1 MRVLGW
7 SYVGRSVVRLVLDD
21 GGETAVAFHSCHL
34 VYESYRLFALVLL
47 LSPYHVVE
55 RGL

>member
-1 MRVLGW
+1 MGVLGW
-7 SYVGRSVVRLVLDD
+7 GYVGRSVVRLVLDD

-34 VYESYRLFALVLL
+34 VDESYRLFALVLL

>member
-1 MRVLGW
+1 MGW

-34 VYESYRLFALVLL
+34 VDESDRLLALMLL
-47 LSPYHVVE
+47 LSPYHVIE
-55 RGL
+55 SGL

>member
-7 SYVGRSVVRLVLDD
+7 SDVGRSVVRLVLDD

-34 VYESYRLFALVLL
+34 VDESYRLFALVLL
-47 LSPYHVVE
+47 LSPYHVIE
-55 RGL
+55 SGL

>member
-21 GGETAVAFHSCHL
+21 GGETAVAFHRCHL
-34 VYESYRLFALVLL
+34 IDESYRLFALVLL
-47 LSPYHVVE
+47 LSPYHIVKS
-55 RGL
+55 GL